1 MATRQQFISQLGACT
16 RTINAEIKKQIIE
29 VGAVRT
35 GRMKNNT
42 KVKVEYDFNKEVFV
56 IKDVNSTFYYKFVDE
71 GTRFIV
77 PRKITEK
84 TMNRSKVEKAFAKLF
99 DVYIEY
105 LIDREFEVYG
115 I

>member
-16 RTINAEIKKQIIE
+16 RTVNAEIKKQI
-29 VGAVRT
+29 VAVKAVRT

-42 KVKVEYDFNKEVFV
+42 KVKIDYDFTKEMFT
-56 IKDVNSTFYYKFVDE
+56 IRDVNSTFYYKFVDE

-84 TMNRSKVEKAFAKLF
+84 TMNRSKVEKAFEKLF
-99 DVYIEY
+99 EVYTEY